1 MLGTSRAHLRLAE
14 RCARCTAEP
23 SDSNGATAVATP
35 EVASSAPSTSPTILH
50 FKERSDSQKFSTSA
64 KLAFAW
70 PRRRF
75 KKNSYLA
82 IKLEGAQVSARCRR
96 HVVDLPPA
104 RVTCYTPHTAASLE
118 CMLPCVQQGLAQFS
132 TMPNSTH
139 DRRCAGEIAEKKQP
153 RLSRK
158 PSMPAL
164 CEALRKAAY
173 DPRITGLV
181 LNLDLLGIGWA
192 KAQELRKHIAFF
204 RLSGKA
210 TVAYMKRGGEK
221 EYYLATACDEIYV
234 PPTAQLSLRGL
245 SVGSAF
251 LRGVLDKVGVEPQ
264 VRPARCALCWGDTYG
279 RSTQMPFTSSICSHM
294 TRQ

>member
-1 MLGTSRAHLRLAE
+1 MPHA
-14 RCARCTAEP
+14 ARPLQC
-23 SDSNGATAVATP
+23 V
-35 EVASSAPSTSPTILH
+35 L
-50 FKERSDSQKFSTSA
+50 Q
-64 KLAFAW
+64 
-70 PRRRF
+70 
-75 KKNSYLA
+75 
-82 IKLEGAQVSARCRR
+82 
-96 HVVDLPPA
+96 
-104 RVTCYTPHTAASLE
+104 
-118 CMLPCVQQGLAQFS
+118 CVQHGIAQF
-132 TMPNSTH
+132 TIVPNSTH
-139 DRRCAGEIAEKKQP
+139 DSRCAGEIAEKKQP

-173 DPRITGLV
+173 DPRISGLV

-264 VRPARCALCWGDTYG
+264 VRHARVCCAGL
-279 RSTQMPFTSSICSHM
+279 MFTAVCARAYANAYPQLHPQLPDSPVAQLYHCNVHAVLDLAETS
-294 TRQ
+294 RRPVQ